1 MSKTVKTVFLA
12 LLFSLFSGAV
22 HAQEMQVK
30 SFGAATNSVYA
41 TAMPVSDIHG
51 TPCAALI
58 VQTTRDDIVF
68 EDDFLVEQR
77 KLGPGEYLLYMG
89 NGARKLRVYVPGFIP
104 FEVPFREYNRQYPEL
119 RSRQN
124 YILILTT
131 VVNIESPRKKLSS
144 SFFIEAGFSYFS
156 FMGPHLSI
164 GTNLSGF
171 NMQFDAVLPVGSS
184 QTVCWNHLSQE
195 SEQCSYKP
203 SFSLAGRLGYGI
215 RLGGTAR
222 LIPQLGLRF
231 LKTSETPDDA
241 TVQHASGAY
250 MSSLLIAA
258 KLQYMFSKHV
268 GISLAPEYAVPI
280 LKSEGFEALTTAS
293 DNISGWNNGLGASL
307 SLNIEF

>member
-1 MSKTVKTVFLA
+1 MPKPFKSVLLA
-12 LLFSLFSGAV
+12 MLLSLLAGAV
-22 HAQEMQVK
+22 QAQELQVK
-30 SFGAATNSVYA
+30 SFGATFNAIYA
-41 TAMPVSDIHG
+41 TANPVSDIHG
-51 TPCAALI
+51 TPCAALV

-104 FEVPFREYNRQYPEL
+104 FEILFRDYNTDYPEL
-119 RSRQN
+119 RSKQN
-124 YILILTT
+124 YIIVLTT
-131 VVNIESPRKKLSS
+131 NIELPRKKLSS

-171 NMQFDAVLPVGSS
+171 NMQFDAILPVGSP

-203 SFSLAGRLGYGI
+203 SISLAGRLGYAI
-215 RLGGTAR
+215 RMGSTFR

-258 KLQYMFSKHV
+258 KLQFMFSKHV
-268 GISLAPEYAVPI
+268 GISLTPEYAVPI
-280 LKSEGFEALTTAS
+280 LKSEGFEALTSAS